1 MSAIPADTTP
11 ERGQVWGSVSTS
23 HRGHVVEIMRV
34 TKRSVL
40 FRRRHLGKD
49 PVREM
54 CYDAFVGVYR
64 PLKARKKR

>member
-1 MSAIPADTTP
+1 MSTIPADIAP
-11 ERGQVWGSVSTS
+11 ERGQVWGSTTTS

-40 FRRRHLGKD
+40 FRARHLGKE

-54 CYDAFVGVYR
+54 GRDAFVGVYR
-64 PLKARKKR
+64 PLKVRKKR